1 MPGKRSNGEGT
12 LRKRSNGL
20 WECTMMV
27 GYKDDGTRRYKSFY
41 GKSQKEAKDK
51 ADAYKQEVAAGR
63 LGFHLFRKAD
73 GILVNQ
79 VVGLRLVH
87 DLVEHTPAFCQVGYQ
102 AGSKHGQGQAPH
114 WPTQDRYQRSGRACV
129 RKALL
134 NFSAAACRTSS

>member
-51 ADAYKQEVAAGR
+51 ADAYKQEVAAGLYIDPNLTFRRGRKSGMKGIEIPYR
-63 LGFHLFRKAD
+63 LPPTKATAT
-73 GILVNQ
+73 
-79 VVGLRLVH
+79 R
-87 DLVEHTPAFCQVGYQ
+87 
-102 AGSKHGQGQAPH
+102 
-114 WPTQDRYQRSGRACV
+114 
-129 RKALL
+129 
-134 NFSAAACRTSS
+134 